1 MVQIG
6 AEHIRVSAISPG
18 HPRLAVI
25 NHQQV
30 GEGDF
35 VIVHAPTVRFE
46 VKLQVVK
53 IADGRIDLSDGS
65 QTIVARIALPGKSKR
80 P

>member
-1 MVQIG
+1 MVQMS
-6 AEHIRVSAISPG
+6 ADHIRVSAISLG

-25 NHQQV
+25 NDQQV

-35 VIVHAPTVRFE
+35 VAVHAPTARFE
-46 VKLQVVK
+46 VKLKVIR

-65 QTIVARIALPGKSKR
+65 QTIVARLAIAGDAKR